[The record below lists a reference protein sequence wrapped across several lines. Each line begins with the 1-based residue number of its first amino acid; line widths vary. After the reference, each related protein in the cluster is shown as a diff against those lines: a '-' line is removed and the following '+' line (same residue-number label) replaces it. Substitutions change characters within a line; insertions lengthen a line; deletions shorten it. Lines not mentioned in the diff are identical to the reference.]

1 MIMGTWMKRGLL
13 AALFLFVGLFIY
25 LLNRPLA
32 LAVDDRFSASDVG
45 ILMPD
50 EQGDQDTGVIGYEKH
65 VENDF
70 LSLYVD
76 EDTGYF
82 AIKDKRNDH
91 TWYSVNTRN
100 DPLIQSNSIRNL
112 QRSTFQISY
121 LRQDETIATMTNYEY
136 SIQYKR
142 DFDDSF
148 TLTLTDQGFEV
159 SYTLR
164 DREPK
169 GYWFPAY
176 ITAERFIELV
186 QTPVQLN
193 GSPMD
198 LRNLLDYYGPSADD
212 PSVYEIRQLIK
223 DEETNQYDMS
233 QLSGA
238 QVETL
243 FKLFYDIG
251 YYGNKTD
258 EGGAYLEEYHLDDVQ
273 ADNAAFG
280 ILENYVIPEFV
291 IPMEVTLQD
300 DSLDVKINYFDIV
313 ERNGFEI
320 VGIRLLPYFGA
331 TRNDTDG
338 YLVLPE
344 GSGGLIHFNNG
355 KTASKSYSSYLYG
368 MDNTI
373 IPEELPLTD
382 EGARLPYFGIKAPDN
397 AMLGIIESGEAH
409 SLITADVSGKHDSY
423 NKIYNEFL
431 FRQAGRYRLAE
442 NNVQLWSDED
452 YVYSPAITYYFQQ
465 GDDADYTGMARLFG
479 AYLASRYRWN
489 ELVDR
494 EYALQLDI
502 LGSYDYDSFFLWF
515 PTNKNESLTTYE
527 QAQAIVQELQDAG
540 VSHQVIR
547 YLGWFN
553 NGIEHAV
560 PSDINL
566 DRSVGNRRA
575 LQAFNDFLAEQGYP
589 VYYDV
594 DFVHVY
600 DSGMFYTTRN
610 YSRVIGGNVSRFYPY
625 SVGTRLPDRTKD
637 PYYLSNLSAIDRN
650 TDGFL
655 RDAERLDLP
664 GISFR
669 SLGDTIYSDYANGRL
684 FPRQYAA
691 TYLEDI
697 LAKFQAFDTMVT
709 GGNLYSLAMAPY
721 VTDLTSRTSSLVVVD
736 EAIPFVQ
743 LAIAPY
749 LEYALPA
756 FNFGDKYEL
765 DTYLLHALAT
775 GSNPKALISHDN
787 TAELMH
793 TDFNAYFSVHYASH
807 KDDIVELMEAFDA
820 LGLDGSHLV
829 RHRIVANGLVEVTY
843 STGRTFRIN
852 FTDETLDVED
862 IVVPASSYLE
872 IEVE

>member
-1 MIMGTWMKRGLL
+1 MMNTWMKRGLI
-13 AALFLFVGLFIY
+13 AAMVATIALFVY
-25 LLNRPLA
+25 LVNRPLA
-32 LAVDDRFSASDVG
+32 LSIDNRYSASEVG
-45 ILMPD
+45 ILMPN
-50 EQGDQDTGVIGYEKH
+50 EQGDLDSGVIGYEKH

-82 AIKDKRNDH
+82 AVKDKRNDH

-100 DPLIQSNSIRNL
+100 DPLIQSNTVRNL

-142 DFDDSF
+142 DFEDSF
-148 TLTLTDQGFEV
+148 ELTLTDHGFEV

-176 ITAERFIELV
+176 IPTERFIELV
-186 QTPVQLN
+186 QTPVQLH
-193 GSPMD
+193 GSAMD
-198 LRNLLDYYGPSADD
+198 LRNLLDYYGPSEED
-212 PSVYEIRQLIK
+212 PNVYVIRQLIK
-223 DEETNQYDMS
+223 DEETNEYDMS
-233 QLSGA
+233 DLSGA

-243 FKLFYDIG
+243 FKLFYEIG

-258 EGGAYLEEYHLDDVQ
+258 DSGAYLEEYHLDDVQ
-273 ADNAAFG
+273 SDNAQFG
-280 ILENYVIPEFV
+280 ILENYIIPEFV
-291 IPMEVTLQD
+291 IPLEVTLQD
-300 DSLDVKINYFDIV
+300 DSLDVKVNYFDI
-313 ERNGFEI
+313 EAKNGFEL

-331 TRNDTDG
+331 TRNDTEG
-338 YLVLPE
+338 YLVVPE
-344 GSGGLIHFNNG
+344 GSGGLIRFNNG
-355 KTASKSYSSYLYG
+355 EVDSKSYSSYLYG
-368 MDNTI
+368 MDNTL
-373 IPEELPLTD
+373 IPEELPVTD

-409 SLITADVSGKHDSY
+409 SLITADVSGKQDSY

-442 NNVQLWSDED
+442 NNVQLWSDAD

-465 GDDADYTGMARLFG
+465 GEEANYSAMARLFG
-479 AYLASRYRWN
+479 AYLASRYRWDLLS
-489 ELVDR
+489 ER
-494 EYALQLDI
+494 EYALQLDL

-515 PTNKNESLTTYE
+515 PTNKNESLTTYD
-527 QAQAIVQELQDAG
+527 QAQAILEDLKAAG
-540 VSHQVIR
+540 VSNQVVR

-560 PSDINL
+560 PNGIDL
-566 DRSVGNRRA
+566 DRSVGNRREFE
-575 LQAFNDFLAEQGYP
+575 AFNEYLADQDIP

-600 DSGMFYTTRN
+600 DSNVFYTTRN

-655 RDAERLDLP
+655 RDADRLGLP
-664 GISFR
+664 GVSFR
-669 SLGDTIYSDYANGRL
+669 SLGNTIYSDYAINRL
-684 FPRQYAA
+684 LPRQYV
-691 TYLEDI
+691 TTHLEDI
-697 LAKFQAFDTMVT
+697 LSKFASYPTMVA
-709 GGNLYSLAMAPY
+709 GGNLYSLALAPY
-721 VTDLTSRTSSLVVVD
+721 VTDLTSRTSSLIVVD

-749 LEYALPA
+749 LEYSLPA
-756 FNFGDKYEL
+756 FNFGDQYETS
-765 DTYLLHALAT
+765 TYLLHVLAT
-775 GSNPKALISHDN
+775 GSNPKALLSHDN

-793 TDFNAYFSVHYASH
+793 TDFNAYFSVHYESH
-807 KDDIVELMEAFDA
+807 RDDIIAMMTTVASWQ
-820 LGLDGSHLV
+820 LDGSYLV
-829 RHRIVANGLVEVTY
+829 GHDIVADGVVDVTY
-843 STGRTFRIN
+843 SDGRTFRIN
-852 FTDETLDVED
+852 YGDTPYEEGTLRVE
-862 IVVPASSYLE
+862 AKSHLE